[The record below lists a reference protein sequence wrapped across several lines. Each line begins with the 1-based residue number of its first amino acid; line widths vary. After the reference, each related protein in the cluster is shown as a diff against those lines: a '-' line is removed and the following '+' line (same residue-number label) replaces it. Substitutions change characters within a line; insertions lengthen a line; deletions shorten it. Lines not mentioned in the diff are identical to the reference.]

1 MISKRKSQISVNSKT
16 FFRGSMYT
24 GNSINP
30 TLNQITAKQPS
41 HSMHR
46 PVGFA
51 IIPMRHDEKRQP
63 DGTHHDTQS
72 TNQSDIE
79 HIINILQTTQ
89 NAHIIPENTAVAS
102 QKTTDNHHAS
112 VQSYADMVSDKTS
125 LTLATALGGVVVG
138 MLLNKGF
145 NAKPQTPNIISKRE
159 LADNLVKAMPDLIQS
174 VATGTAMIAGTV
186 GLTRWL
192 NQETPERLKARLEAM
207 KE

>member
-1 MISKRKSQISVNSKT
+1 
-16 FFRGSMYT
+16 
-24 GNSINP
+24 
-30 TLNQITAKQPS
+30 
-41 HSMHR
+41 
-46 PVGFA
+46 
-51 IIPMRHDEKRQP
+51 
-63 DGTHHDTQS
+63 
-72 TNQSDIE
+72 
-79 HIINILQTTQ
+79 
-89 NAHIIPENTAVAS
+89 
-102 QKTTDNHHAS
+102 
-112 VQSYADMVSDKTS
+112 MVSDKTS